1 MLEDHAADN
10 LEGWTTVGGRK
21 RSRVPARPAYRGAN
35 GGKGKQPPPP
45 SPTSDQ
51 ARFDDAALETQVEQT
66 LWHDLNDF
74 DDDYTP
80 GQGWDNVSDNNLS
93 LNGTRQ
99 ASHLVPRNATPGPSS
114 NA

>member
-1 MLEDHAADN
+1 M
-10 LEGWTTVGGRK
+10 V
-21 RSRVPARPAYRGAN
+21 
-35 GGKGKQPPPP
+35 GKGAGSQLALHIGEPVEGRANNPPPP

-51 ARFDDAALETQVEQT
+51 ARFDDAASEAQVEQT

-74 DDDYTP
+74 DDNYTP
-80 GQGWDNVSDNNLS
+80 GQGWDNVGDDNLS

-99 ASHLVPRNATPGPSS
+99 ASCPVPRNATPGPSS